1 MGVRKKHGYQLS
13 IDLENGQKY
22 SMMFV
27 EGTLGEMKKY
37 ENLFEKLSIATKS
50 ENILTKRR
58 IGKIDFGQQN
68 NAAKLFIDSV
78 ASCRIVA
85 KGEKTFI
92 SYKISKMRILA
103 WSPIY
108 AFLLFLSLPITIWTL
123 ISAITGEFFQDYQW
137 PQVLYNTI
145 VALWIV
151 PFIPALLLSLIGY
164 FVPGGGFPV
173 RMSRVVIDMS
183 ESSVTWEHK
192 YWPRFFTK
200 KETIGLPVNMS
211 FDSGFYKYFD
221 EGDDGGFD
229 GS

>member
-1 MGVRKKHGYQLS
+1 MMGVAKKYGYQLS

-37 ENLFEKLSIATKS
+37 EYLFEKLSMVTKS

-58 IGKIDFGQQN
+58 TGKNDFTQQN
-68 NAAKLFIDSV
+68 NAAKLFVDSV
-78 ASCRIVA
+78 TSCRIVA
-85 KGEKTFI
+85 KGEKVFI
-92 SYKISKMRILA
+92 SYKMSKMRILA

-108 AFLLFLSLPITIWTL
+108 AFLLFLSLPFTIKTL
-123 ISAITGEFFQDYQW
+123 MSAITGDFFQDYQW
-137 PQVLYNTI
+137 RQLLYNMI

-151 PFIPALLLSLIGY
+151 PFIPALVLSLIGY

-183 ESSVTWEHK
+183 ERSVTWEHK

-200 KETIGLPVNMS
+200 KESIRLPVNMS
-211 FDSGFYKYFD
+211 FDSGFYTYLD
-221 EGDDGGFD
+221 E
-229 GS
+229 S

>member
-1 MGVRKKHGYQLS
+1 MGVKKKHGYQLS

-27 EGTLGEMKKY
+27 EGRLGEMKEY
-37 ENLFEKLSIATKS
+37 AHLFEKLSVATKS

-58 IGKIDFGQQN
+58 TGKNDFTQQN
-68 NAAKLFIDSV
+68 NGAKLFVDSV

-85 KGEKTFI
+85 KEKKVFI
-92 SYKISKMRILA
+92 SYKMSKMRILA

-108 AFLLFLSLPITIWTL
+108 AYLLFLSIRFTVEGIYSIIFLNDYWLLNFPTI
-123 ISAITGEFFQDYQW
+123 A
-137 PQVLYNTI
+137 
-145 VALWIV
+145 ALWIV
-151 PFIPALLLSLIGY
+151 PFIPALIFSLIGY

-183 ESSVTWEHK
+183 ECSVTWEHK

-200 KETIGLPVNMS
+200 KETIQLPVNMS
-211 FDSGFYKYFD
+211 FDSGFYTYFD
-221 EGDDGGFD
+221 ET
-229 GS
+229 